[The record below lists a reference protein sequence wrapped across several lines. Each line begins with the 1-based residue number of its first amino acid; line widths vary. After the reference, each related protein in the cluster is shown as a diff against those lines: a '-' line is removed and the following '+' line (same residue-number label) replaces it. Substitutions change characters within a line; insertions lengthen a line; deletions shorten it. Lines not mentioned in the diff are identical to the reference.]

1 MIKVISSANLKS
13 SNINYKNIY
22 MSNYNNS
29 SQGNDTNDTFI
40 KSQVSKNISFSGY
53 KGADGYGT
61 KVNKE
66 ALSYRVQLTPEIIK
80 RNMQSASDIATGVN
94 KNFNLLTN
102 EVNHYSQALAGALSI
117 SNDYSN
123 ISVARYNEIKE
134 MAPKGSKILF
144 VGVIPQWGSVF
155 TGSFKRKVE
164 RYCTELTDD
173 IDDII
178 HTHIFGNVESII
190 NGYNKAHD
198 AFVETLPSLNNNSV
212 KNQYMKSLEITSD
225 KLNKNTAFVCGI
237 FNQKRETS
245 LNNKAA
251 IIGIQQKA
259 QVTRTGIKTA
269 MNLFLGSGLV
279 GLTGLDELI
288 ANAGI
293 PVVSKVVGAD
303 LLGHAISAVSNNVIE
318 SVAWVTMEGLDS
330 SGNLA
335 KESLSSSNLPNI
347 IKLTEKSLI
356 NVLHKIR

>member
-1 MIKVISSANLKS
+1 MIKAILSLNLKS
-13 SNINYKNIY
+13 TSKNYKNIY
-22 MSNYNNS
+22 MSNCNS
-29 SQGNDTNDTFI
+29 SSQANEVNDTFI
-40 KSQVSKNISFSGY
+40 KSQGSKNISFSGY

-61 KVNKE
+61 RTNRE

-80 RNMQSASDIATGVN
+80 RNMQNASTAEVGVN

-144 VGVIPQWGSVF
+144 VGVIPQLGSVV
-155 TGSFKRKVE
+155 TGSFKRKIE

-173 IDDII
+173 IDDVI
-178 HTHIFGNVESII
+178 HTHIFGNIESII

-198 AFVETLPSLNNNSV
+198 AFVETLPSLNNNTL
-212 KNQYMKSLEITSD
+212 KNQYLRSLDATGD
-225 KLNKNTAFVCGI
+225 KLNKNTAFVCGL
-237 FNQKRETS
+237 FNQKREIS
-245 LNNKAA
+245 LANKAA
-251 IIGIQQKA
+251 VIGIQHKA
-259 QVTRTGIKTA
+259 QATRTGIKTV
-269 MNLFLGSGLV
+269 MNVVLGSGLV
-279 GLTGLDELI
+279 GLTGLDEVI

-293 PVVSKVVGAD
+293 PVLSKVVGAD
-303 LLGHAISAVSNNVIE
+303 LLGHAISAVSNDVIE
-318 SVAWVTMEGLDS
+318 SVAWVTMEELD

-335 KESLSSSNLPNI
+335 KESLSHSKSPNI

-356 NVLHKIR
+356 NVLRKIR